1 MNMETSSN
9 RRTFIKAVA
18 ATGAGLAL
26 ARSAHVTAAAQETKP
41 VRKTPLGFDNYS
53 VRAMK
58 WKAGQL
64 IDYAASLKLDSL
76 FLTDLDVYES
86 FEEGYLRDLKK
97 KATDN
102 GLVLYA
108 GSWSICPTS
117 KFFKKNWGTAEEHLA
132 LGIRVAK
139 ALQSPAFRCILGM
152 GDDRATPG
160 GIEARMADTIKVC
173 RSARSQA
180 LDAGVKIA
188 IENHAGDMQA
198 WELAGLCE
206 EAGKEFVGVTLD
218 TGNATWTMED
228 PMESLEILAPYVAA
242 SALRDSMVWQTPH
255 GAAVQWTT
263 MGEGVI
269 DYKAFVPR
277 FIELCP
283 QVPVNVEIISGFT
296 RELNYFRKD
305 YWNVW
310 PKARAKDFAKFE
322 ALTRLGKMIPAR
334 HNMDMEAEKEYQKN
348 GLERSLAYCKETLG
362 LGLK

>member
-1 MNMETSSN
+1 MDTSGT
-9 RRTFIKAVA
+9 RRTFLKTVA
-18 ATGAGLAL
+18 ASSAGLAL
-26 ARSAHVTAAAQETKP
+26 AARAPAAEDPKP
-41 VRKTPLGFDNYS
+41 AGKTRLGFDNFS

-58 WKAGQL
+58 WNAGQL

-86 FEEGYLRDLKK
+86 FEEGYLKDVKK
-97 KATDN
+97 KAHDH
-102 GLVLYA
+102 GLVIYA

-117 KFFKKNWGTAEEHLA
+117 KFFKNKWGTAEEHLA
-132 LGIRVAK
+132 LGLRVAK
-139 ALQSPAFRCILGM
+139 TLESPVFRCILGM
-152 GDDRATPG
+152 GDDRASSG

-173 RSARSQA
+173 RSAKSQA
-180 LDAGVKIA
+180 LDGGIKIA

-198 WELAGLCE
+198 WELASLCE
-206 EAGKEFVGVTLD
+206 EAGKDYVGVTLD

-242 SALRDSMVWQTPH
+242 SALRDSMIWQTPH

-296 RELNYFRKD
+296 RELPYFRGN

-310 PKARAKDFAKFE
+310 PKARAKDFAKFDL
-322 ALTRLGKMIPAR
+322 LTRKGHEIPSR
-334 HNMDMEAEKEYQKN
+334 HNADEAAEQEYQET

-362 LGLK
+362 LGLKG

>member
-1 MNMETSSN
+1 MQTDMPSN
-9 RRTFIKAVA
+9 RRTFIKTVA
-18 ATGAGLAL
+18 ATSAGLAL
-26 ARSAHVTAAAQETKP
+26 ATCAPAAEEPKP
-41 VRKTPLGFDNYS
+41 ARKTRLGFDNFS
-53 VRAMK
+53 VRALK
-58 WKAGQL
+58 WNAGQL

-86 FEEGYLRDLKK
+86 FEESYLKDVKK
-97 KATDN
+97 KAHDN
-102 GLVLYA
+102 GLVIYA

-117 KFFKKNWGTAEEHLA
+117 KFFKNKWGTAEEHLA
-132 LGIRVAK
+132 LGLRVART
-139 ALQSPAFRCILGM
+139 LESPVFRCILGM

-173 RSARSQA
+173 RSGRSQA
-180 LDAGVKIA
+180 LDGGIKIA

-206 EAGKEFVGVTLD
+206 EAGKDYVGVTLD

-255 GAAVQWTT
+255 GAAAQWTT

-277 FIELCP
+277 FLQLCP

-296 RELNYFRKD
+296 RDLPYFRGN

-322 ALTRLGKMIPAR
+322 ALAR
-334 HNMDMEAEKEYQKN
+334 KGHELPQHHSPDDAAEKEYQKT
-348 GLERSLAYCKETLG
+348 GLEQSLAYCKETLG
-362 LGLK
+362 LGLKG